1 MFYAYILSNKKG
13 IVEDWESCK
22 ALVNGV
28 SGAKFKKFKTL
39 AEANAFINNDE
50 SVFINNGSTELEE
63 AIYFDSGTGRGRGVE
78 VRVTDKNKNSLI
90 PILKENRKDI
100 IDIFLKKGWNINEFD
115 NIELGN
121 NYTNNFGELLGCYMA
136 LIIANINGENKI
148 FGDSNLIITYWSK
161 GICNIDDKETLK
173 LIEVVSKLR
182 TNFKGKIEHI
192 SGDINP
198 ADLGFH

>member
-1 MFYAYILSNKKG
+1 MFYAYILTDKKG

-39 AEANAFINNDE
+39 VEANAFINNE
-50 SVFINNGSTELEE
+50 EIELED
-63 AIYFDSGTGRGRGVE
+63 AIYFDAGTGRGRGVE

-90 PILKENRKDI
+90 PVLKENRKDI
-100 IDIFLKKGWNINEFD
+100 IDFFNKKGWNINEFS

-121 NYTNNFGELLGCYMA
+121 NYTNNFGELLGCYVA
-136 LIIANINGENKI
+136 LIIANIKGENKI
-148 FGDSNLIITYWSK
+148 FGDSNLVIDYWSK
-161 GICNIDDKETLK
+161 GTCNIDDKETLK
-173 LIEVVSKLR
+173 LVEVVSKLR
-182 TNFKGKIEHI
+182 KNFNGKIEHI

-198 ADLGFH
+198 ADLGFHK

>member
-1 MFYAYILSNKKG
+1 MFYAYILSDKKG

-39 AEANAFINNDE
+39 VEAKAFINNGE
-50 SVFINNGSTELEE
+50 IELED
-63 AIYFDSGTGRGRGVE
+63 AIYFDAGTGRGRGVE
-78 VRVTDKNKNSLI
+78 VRITDKNKNSLI
-90 PILKENRKDI
+90 PFLKENRKDI
-100 IDIFLKKGWNINEFD
+100 IDFFFKKGWNINEFS

-121 NYTNNFGELLGCYMA
+121 NYTNNFGELLGCYVA
-136 LIIANINGENKI
+136 LIIANIKGENKI
-148 FGDSNLIITYWSK
+148 FGDSNLVIAYWSK

-173 LIEVVSKLR
+173 LVEVVSKLR
-182 TNFKGKIEHI
+182 DNFKREIEHI

-198 ADLGFH
+198 ADLGFHK

>member
-1 MFYAYILSNKKG
+1 MFYAYILNNKKG

-39 AEANAFINNDE
+39 VEANAFINNGE
-50 SVFINNGSTELEE
+50 IKLEN
-63 AIYFDSGTGRGRGVE
+63 AIYFDAGTGRGRGVE

-90 PILKENRKDI
+90 PFLKENRKDI
-100 IDIFLKKGWNINEFD
+100 IDFFLKKGWNINEFS

-121 NYTNNFGELLGCYMA
+121 NYTNNFGELLGCYVA
-136 LIIANINGENKI
+136 LIIANIKGENKI
-148 FGDSNLIITYWSK
+148 FGDSNLVIAYWSK
-161 GICNIDDKETLK
+161 GICNIEDKETLK

-182 TNFKGKIEHI
+182 NNFNGKIEYI

-198 ADLGFH
+198 ADLGFHK

>member
-1 MFYAYILSNKKG
+1 MFYAYILNDKKR
-13 IVEDWESCK
+13 IVEDWENCK

-39 AEANAFINNDE
+39 VEANAFINNGE
-50 SVFINNGSTELEE
+50 IELEN
-63 AIYFDSGTGRGRGVE
+63 AIYFDAGTGRGRGVE

-90 PILKENRKDI
+90 PFLKENRKDI
-100 IDIFLKKGWNINEFD
+100 IDFFLKKGWNINEFS

-121 NYTNNFGELLGCYMA
+121 NYTNNFGELLGCYVA
-136 LIIANINGENKI
+136 LIIANIKGENKI
-148 FGDSNLIITYWSK
+148 FGDSNLVIAYWSK
-161 GICNIDDKETLK
+161 EICNIEDKETLK

-182 TNFKGKIEHI
+182 NNFNGKIEHI

-198 ADLGFH
+198 ADLGFHK

>member
-1 MFYAYILSNKKG
+1 MFYAYILSDKKG

-39 AEANAFINNDE
+39 VEANAFINNGE
-50 SVFINNGSTELEE
+50 IELEN
-63 AIYFDSGTGRGRGVE
+63 AIYFDAGTGRGRGVE

-90 PILKENRKDI
+90 PILRENRKDI
-100 IDIFLKKGWNINEFD
+100 IDFFLKKGWNINEFS

-121 NYTNNFGELLGCYMA
+121 NYTNNFGELLGCYVA
-136 LIIANINGENKI
+136 LIIANIKGENKI
-148 FGDSNLIITYWSK
+148 FGDSNLVIAYWSK
-161 GICNIDDKETLK
+161 GICNIEDKETLK

-182 TNFKGKIEHI
+182 NNFNGKIEHI

-198 ADLGFH
+198 ADLGFHK

>member
-1 MFYAYILSNKKG
+1 MFYAYILNDKKG

-39 AEANAFINNDE
+39 VEAN
-50 SVFINNGSTELEE
+50 VFINNGEIELED
-63 AIYFDSGTGRGRGVE
+63 AIYFDAGTGRGRGVE

-90 PILKENRKDI
+90 PFLKENRKDI
-100 IDIFLKKGWNINEFD
+100 IDFFLKKGWNINEFS

-121 NYTNNFGELLGCYMA
+121 NYTNNFGELLGCYLA
-136 LIIANINGENKI
+136 LIIANIKGENKI
-148 FGDSNLIITYWSK
+148 FGDSNLVIAYWSK

-182 TNFKGKIEHI
+182 NNFNGKIEHI

-198 ADLGFH
+198 ADLGFHK

>member
-1 MFYAYILSNKKG
+1 MFYAYILNDKKG

-39 AEANAFINNDE
+39 VEANAFINNGE
-50 SVFINNGSTELEE
+50 IELEN
-63 AIYFDSGTGRGRGVE
+63 AIYFDAGTGRGRGVE

-90 PILKENRKDI
+90 PILRENRKDI
-100 IDIFLKKGWNINEFD
+100 IDFFLKKGWNINEF
-115 NIELGN
+115 NNVELGN
-121 NYTNNFGELLGCYMA
+121 NYTNNFGELLGCYIA
-136 LIIANINGENKI
+136 LIIANIKGENKI
-148 FGDSNLIITYWSK
+148 FGDSNLVIAYWSK
-161 GICNIDDKETLK
+161 GICNIEDKGTLK

-182 TNFKGKIEHI
+182 NNFNGKIEHI

-198 ADLGFH
+198 ADLGFHK

>member
-1 MFYAYILSNKKG
+1 MFYAYILNNKKG

-39 AEANAFINNDE
+39 VEANAFINNGE
-50 SVFINNGSTELEE
+50 IELEN
-63 AIYFDSGTGRGRGVE
+63 AIYFDAGTGRGRGVE

-90 PILKENRKDI
+90 PILRENRKDI
-100 IDIFLKKGWNINEFD
+100 IDFFLKKGWNINEF
-115 NIELGN
+115 NNLELGN
-121 NYTNNFGELLGCYMA
+121 NYTNNFGELLGCYVA
-136 LIIANINGENKI
+136 LIIANIKGENKI
-148 FGDSNLIITYWSK
+148 FGDSNLVIAYWSK
-161 GICNIDDKETLK
+161 GICNIEDKETFK

-182 TNFKGKIEHI
+182 NNFNGKIEHI

-198 ADLGFH
+198 ADLGFHK

>member
-1 MFYAYILSNKKG
+1 MFYAYILNDKKG
-13 IVEDWESCK
+13 IVEDWENCK

-39 AEANAFINNDE
+39 VEANAFINNGE
-50 SVFINNGSTELEE
+50 IKLEN
-63 AIYFDSGTGRGRGVE
+63 AIYFDAGTGRGRGVE

-90 PILKENRKDI
+90 PFLKENRKDI
-100 IDIFLKKGWNINEFD
+100 IDFFLKKGWNINEFS

-121 NYTNNFGELLGCYMA
+121 NYTNNFGELLGCYVA
-136 LIIANINGENKI
+136 LIIANIKGENKI
-148 FGDSNLIITYWSK
+148 FGDSNLVIAYWSK
-161 GICNIDDKETLK
+161 EICNIEDKETLK

-182 TNFKGKIEHI
+182 NNFNGKIEHI

-198 ADLGFH
+198 ADLGFHK

>member
-1 MFYAYILSNKKG
+1 MFYAYILNNKKG

-39 AEANAFINNDE
+39 VEANAFINNGE
-50 SVFINNGSTELEE
+50 IELEN
-63 AIYFDSGTGRGRGVE
+63 AIYFDAGTGRGRGVE

-90 PILKENRKDI
+90 PFLKENRKDI
-100 IDIFLKKGWNINEFD
+100 IDFFLKKGWNINEFS

-121 NYTNNFGELLGCYMA
+121 NYTNNFGELLGCYVA
-136 LIIANINGENKI
+136 LIIANIKGENKI
-148 FGDSNLIITYWSK
+148 FGDSNLVIAYWSK
-161 GICNIDDKETLK
+161 GICNIEDKETLK

-182 TNFKGKIEHI
+182 NNFNGKIEYI

-198 ADLGFH
+198 ADLGFHK

>member
-1 MFYAYILSNKKG
+1 MFYAYILNDKKG

-39 AEANAFINNDE
+39 VEANAFINNGE
-50 SVFINNGSTELEE
+50 IELEN
-63 AIYFDSGTGRGRGVE
+63 AIYFDAGTGRGRGVE

-90 PILKENRKDI
+90 PFLKENRKDI
-100 IDIFLKKGWNINEFD
+100 IDFFLKKGWNINEFS

-121 NYTNNFGELLGCYMA
+121 NYTNNFGELLGCYVA
-136 LIIANINGENKI
+136 LIIANIKGENKI
-148 FGDSNLIITYWSK
+148 FGDSNLVIAYWSK
-161 GICNIDDKETLK
+161 EICNIEDKETLK

-182 TNFKGKIEHI
+182 NNFNGKIEHI

-198 ADLGFH
+198 ADLGFHK

>member
-1 MFYAYILSNKKG
+1 MFYAYILNDKKG

-39 AEANAFINNDE
+39 VEANAFINNGE
-50 SVFINNGSTELEE
+50 IELEN
-63 AIYFDSGTGRGRGVE
+63 AIYFDAGTGRSRGVE

-90 PILKENRKDI
+90 PFLKENRKDI
-100 IDIFLKKGWNINEFD
+100 IDFFLKKGWNINEFS

-121 NYTNNFGELLGCYMA
+121 NYTNNFGELLGCYVA
-136 LIIANINGENKI
+136 LIIANIKGENKI
-148 FGDSNLIITYWSK
+148 FGDSNLVIAYWSK
-161 GICNIDDKETLK
+161 GICNIEDKETLK

-182 TNFKGKIEHI
+182 NNFNGKIEHI

-198 ADLGFH
+198 ADLGFHK

>member
-1 MFYAYILSNKKG
+1 MFYTYILSNKKG

-100 IDIFLKKGWNINEFD
+100 IDIFLKKRLE
-115 NIELGN
+115 
-121 NYTNNFGELLGCYMA
+121 Y
-136 LIIANINGENKI
+136 
-148 FGDSNLIITYWSK
+148 
-161 GICNIDDKETLK
+161 
-173 LIEVVSKLR
+173 
-182 TNFKGKIEHI
+182 
-192 SGDINP
+192 
-198 ADLGFH
+198 